1 MIDDGLSPGA
11 EGGAFH
17 VDVRPSIMMSHIV
30 GLGRLNQELP
40 EARTD
45 GVCEG
50 NMGDDAFT
58 KETVLAVLFGFV
70 DKLIN
75 ENNVARAYVFLKRTD
90 RTDADDPLHAE
101 QFHGPNVGSMI
112 EFAGK
117 EAMATRMP
125 REKNNFTTCQG
136 TGE

>member
-30 GLGRLNQELP
+30 GLGRMNQELP

-45 GVCEG
+45 GIGEG

-101 QFHGPNVGSMI
+101 LFHGPNVGSMI

-117 EAMATRMP
+117 EAMAPRTS
-125 REKNNFTTCQG
+125 REKNNVTTCQG